1 VGDRSRPFDGWAPGG
16 WFRSAADRASADRP
30 AAAAAGVSAVG
41 RLSRGGGA
49 RRGLAAAA
57 GLLIGLFCV
66 LLGPAAPASAHA
78 ALVGSD
84 PASGTIVP
92 DAPNKIT
99 LSFSESVQ
107 LVPGKIQVLAPD
119 GSRADQG
126 EPQAAGSTVTVPLR
140 SGGSRGTYL
149 VSYRVVSADSHPV
162 AGSLTYSVGAAS
174 TPPTETA
181 GAESVDPVARAL
193 IPVGK
198 YLGYAGLVLLVGPV
212 LVLALLWPHRL
223 SRRGPARLVWT
234 GVGLVLGSTVLALWL
249 QAPYTTGSGLFEV
262 SGDDLRDVLGSTFG
276 AVMLV
281 RLGVIVAAAFLLR
294 PLLRGEGGE
303 SKADLALLGVLGVA
317 ALATWP
323 LTGHPTASP
332 VAGVSV
338 VVDAV
343 HLAAMSVWLGGLV
356 MLVGYLLRR
365 ADERELGAILP
376 IWSRWAAT
384 AVAALIIA
392 GSVQALIEVGS
403 FTGFF
408 TSTYGRLI
416 LIKIGLAAVV
426 VGMAAYSRRLV
437 RTRTAQAGPGKLRR
451 IVLAEL
457 AVTAVVLGVTAAV
470 VQIPP
475 PRTASAAESATTS
488 TTISQTITDKSVS
501 LQVDVFPA
509 KVGNNSLHLYA
520 YTPDNKP
527 LPVVE
532 WTATAALPAG
542 GIEPIEVPL
551 LRITDFHAV
560 GDIALPTAGDWT
572 FKFTVRTSDI
582 DQSTL
587 TMTAKIS

>member
-1 VGDRSRPFDGWAPGG
+1 MTV
-16 WFRSAADRASADRP
+16 DRP
-30 AAAAAGVSAVG
+30 GASDRPRRPSTRPAEDRGRPLAV
-41 RLSRGGGA
+41 RTAPAA
-49 RRGLAAAA
+49 RRVLAASA
-57 GLLIGLFCV
+57 GLLVGLFCV

-78 ALVGSD
+78 ALVASD
-84 PASGTIVP
+84 PANGTIVP
-92 DAPNKIT
+92 DAPNKVT
-99 LSFSESVQ
+99 LTFSESVQ
-107 LVPGKIQVLAPD
+107 LLAGKIQVLAPD
-119 GSRADQG
+119 SSRADQG
-126 EPQAAGSTVTVPLR
+126 EPQVTGNSVVIPLR
-140 SGGSRGTYL
+140 AGNSRGTYL
-149 VSYRVVSADSHPV
+149 VSFRVVSADSHPV
-162 AGSLTYSVGAAS
+162 AGSLTFSVGAAS
-174 TPPTETA
+174 TPPTEDAAAT
-181 GAESVDPVARAL
+181 SVDPLVRGL

-223 SRRGPARLVWT
+223 SRRGPSRLVWT

-249 QAPYTTGSGLFEV
+249 QAPYTTGSGLFGISV
-262 SGDDLRDVLGSTFG
+262 DDLRDVLGSTFG

-294 PLLRGEGGE
+294 PLLRGDGGE

-338 VVDAV
+338 VVDAI
-343 HLAAMSVWLGGLV
+343 HLAAMAVWLGGLV
-356 MLVGYLLRR
+356 MLAGFLLRR

-392 GSVQALIEVGS
+392 GSVQALIEVAS
-403 FTGFF
+403 FRGLVDN
-408 TSTYGRLI
+408 TYGL
-416 LIKIGLAAVV
+416 LVLAKIGLAAVV
-426 VGMAAYSRRLV
+426 IGVAAFSRRLV
-437 RTRTAQAGPGKLRR
+437 RNRSAESGPGLLRR
-451 IVLAEL
+451 VVLAEL
-457 AVTAVVLGVTAAV
+457 AVTAVVLGVTAAL

-509 KVGNNSLHLYA
+509 AVGNNSLHLYA

-532 WTATAALPAG
+532 WTATAALPAK

-551 LRITDFHAV
+551 LRITDFHAI
-560 GDIALPTAGDWT
+560 GDIALPAAGDWT
-572 FKFTVRTSDI
+572 LKFTVRTSDI